1 MRANRSWWVILTTG
15 VIGGGLL
22 PVMSAGT
29 AAAEQPEN
37 LLENGGFEDGLTGW
51 KFNRNRGVTMF
62 AGF

>member
-1 MRANRSWWVILTTG
+1 MRANRSWWVILATG

-37 LLENGGFEDGLTGW
+37 LIE
-51 KFNRNRGVTMF
+51 NRGSRT
-62 AGF
+62 G

>member
-37 LLENGGFEDGLTGW
+37 LLENGGSRTG
-51 KFNRNRGVTMF
+51 
-62 AGF
+62 